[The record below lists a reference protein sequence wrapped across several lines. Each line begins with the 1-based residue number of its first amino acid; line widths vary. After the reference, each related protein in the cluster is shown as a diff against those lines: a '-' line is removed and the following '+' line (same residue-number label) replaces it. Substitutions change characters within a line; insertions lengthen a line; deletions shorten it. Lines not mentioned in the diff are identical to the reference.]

1 MKLITVLTD
10 YKMNKILKS
19 YIYTIPNT
27 SLGKSKEYNSMNTIM
42 VKKNALKFE
51 GFFHEKW
58 YH

>member
-1 MKLITVLTD
+1 
-10 YKMNKILKS
+10 MNKILKS

-58 YH
+58 YHWYTSD